1 MMQPLSGTGAHPPG
15 EPPVGRPQTA
25 PQPLTPQQRTVL
37 ERLVTRIIALS
48 QQPGAGVWA
57 ALKHDLGMNNDQP
70 LLARHFPAA
79 EQNLQQRLSQ
89 AQVRHEPRQVLQQLT
104 VLLQHGNNRQAVSDY
119 IRQQFGQT
127 VLSQLTPDQLK
138 QVLTL
143 LQRGELS
150 IPQPVQ
156 RPATERPLLPA
167 EHNALNQLVGKLSAA
182 TGESAKLIWQSMLE
196 LTGAKHGAP
205 IAARHYA
212 PLTTW
217 LQARLMLSRESAPT
231 LHSLQAALKQP
242 LEGNEWREIGDY
254 ARQQYGAQP
263 NSILTPP
270 QVQDLLNQLLMLRC
284 DRVRKEASH
293 SQEEHV
299 RQEVLFGP
307 IMAPLNQLKE
317 RPGLALIVVI
327 AVIVLLWLML

>member
-1 MMQPLSGTGAHPPG
+1 MMQPLSGAGARPPG
-15 EPPVGRPQTA
+15 EPPAARPQGA

-37 ERLVTRIIALS
+37 ERLVTRIVALN
-48 QQPGAGVWA
+48 QQPGAGIWA
-57 ALKHDLGMNNDQP
+57 ALKHDLGMSNDQP

-104 VLLQHGNNRQAVSDY
+104 ELLQHGNNRQAVSDY

-138 QVLTL
+138 QVLSL

-150 IPQPVQ
+150 IPHPVQ
-156 RPATERPLLPA
+156 RPASGRPLLPA

-196 LTGAKHGAP
+196 LTGAKNGKP

-217 LQARLMLSRESAPT
+217 LQARLALSRESSPT
-231 LHSLQAALKQP
+231 LHSLQGVLKQP
-242 LEGNEWREIGDY
+242 LESNEWREISDY
-254 ARQQYGAQP
+254 ARQQYGATP
-263 NSILTPP
+263 NSVLTPP
-270 QVQDLLNQLLMLRC
+270 QAQDLLNQLLMLRC
-284 DRVRKEASH
+284 DRIRKEAPLQH
-293 SQEEHV
+293 EEPP
-299 RQEVLFGP
+299 RQEVLFAP
-307 IMAPLNQLKE
+307 IMAPFEQLKA
-317 RPGLALIVVI
+317 RPGLALIVAI
-327 AVIVLLWLML
+327 IIVALLWFIL